1 MLEKTKQNKKQ
12 PQPIKD
18 RILQGKQKPY
28 LILTT
33 HSSFSRLL
41 ELRITYSCL
50 TPNQYCVVEGS
61 EEEQR

>member
-1 MLEKTKQNKKQ
+1 MLKKTKQNKKQ
-12 PQPIKD
+12 PQPIRD
-18 RILQGKQKPY
+18 RILKEKQKPY

-61 EEEQR
+61 QEEQR